1 MVTIPPP
8 GGSTAGTLAAPTG
21 TVFNGTS
28 DFVVSEHGVAAPAL
42 FLFATEDGTISG
54 WSPKVDQNSAILM
67 VDNPN
72 TATGPVY
79 KGLAIG
85 RDEQR
90 DLLFATNFPPRD
102 GRRPLTATEHDR

>member
-1 MVTIPPP
+1 
-8 GGSTAGTLAAPTG
+8 
-21 TVFNGTS
+21 
-28 DFVVSEHGVAAPAL
+28 
-42 FLFATEDGTISG
+42 
-54 WSPKVDQNSAILM
+54 M